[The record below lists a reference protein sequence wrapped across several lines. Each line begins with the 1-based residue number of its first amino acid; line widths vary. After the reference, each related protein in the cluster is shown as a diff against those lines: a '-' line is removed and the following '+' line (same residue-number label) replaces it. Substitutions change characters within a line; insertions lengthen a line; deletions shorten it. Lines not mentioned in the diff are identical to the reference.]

1 MRLLSHYAH
10 YARDHPRPA
19 SVGRVGI
26 CQRRRVCWRQKSDTP
41 NSLTMVADRFYPGCL
56 RWLVVADSGWQGTF
70 GKEPS
75 DLNRSVPLREGTN
88 DGPQTG
94 SCTALAA
101 PVGENQ
107 WNSRSPLSGQ
117 LVCWRFT
124 FNGKTCTSQATTAP
138 FFRRF
143 LYEYEPIGS
152 LPTFP
157 TTPAS
162 SRASRAAE
170 A

>member
-1 MRLLSHYAH
+1 
-10 YARDHPRPA
+10 
-19 SVGRVGI
+19 
-26 CQRRRVCWRQKSDTP
+26 
-41 NSLTMVADRFYPGCL
+41 MVL
-56 RWLVVADSGWQGTF
+56 
-70 GKEPS
+70 K
-75 DLNRSVPLREGTN
+75 
-88 DGPQTG
+88 TG

-152 LPTFP
+152 LPISP
-157 TTPAS
+157 TTPAPPQGPRVQLRR
-162 SRASRAAE
+162 RAFFAFSANLLE
-170 A
+170 